1 MGLFNFFKKK
11 EEGVVKPMKA
21 IGNPQKV
28 IFVEKAIRGNK
39 TYFCYDAPS
48 KADALAFLDTQIVTQ
63 PLHYV
68 AVYTPEGKFG
78 KDKDGGYEF

>member
-1 MGLFNFFKKK
+1 MIIEPKKTNATTT
-11 EEGVVKPMKA
+11 KA
-21 IGNPQKV
+21 TGNPKKV
-28 IFVEKAIRGNK
+28 IFAEKVIRDNK
-39 TYFCYDAPS
+39 TYFRYNAPS

-68 AVYTPEGKFG
+68 VVYTSEGNFG